1 MPFWAVSKL
10 SKSKSMWL
18 EGVSLSKLNVCVFD
32 NSSSDSSLNARGI
45 FPPVS
50 WVGVLSVSVKVISMP
65 SSAASSRPNPASFSK
80 TGSSVRRA
88 RLDCARRKSNSRIIR
103 AAPPPASSMVYE
115 PSNSSLNSPSVVSP
129 SADACS
135 TGSAATSLA
144 GSAIGSDT
152 A

>member
-1 MPFWAVSKL
+1 
-10 SKSKSMWL
+10 MWL

-50 WVGVLSVSVKVISMP
+50 WMGVLSVSVKVISMP
-65 SSAASSRPNPASFSK
+65 SSAASSRLNSASFSK
-80 TGSSVRRA
+80 TGSSIRRA

-103 AAPPPASSMVYE
+103 AAPPASCMVYE

>member
-1 MPFWAVSKL
+1 
-10 SKSKSMWL
+10 MWL

-32 NSSSDSSLNARGI
+32 NSSSDSSLNVRGI

-50 WVGVLSVSVKVISMP
+50 WVGGVLSVSVKVISMP
-65 SSAASSRPNPASFSK
+65 SSAASSRLNSASFSK
-80 TGSSVRRA
+80 TDSSIRRA

-103 AAPPPASSMVYE
+103 AAPPPASCMVYD

-135 TGSAATSLA
+135 TGSTVTSLA